1 MGKIIFYIFELGR
14 KNCSVKFHKNN
25 TTALQFAKITFLYNQ
40 KTYKKRNFVKS
51 ALILIKSTCLPMN
64 K

>member
-1 MGKIIFYIFELGR
+1 M
-14 KNCSVKFHKNN
+14 KFHKNN

-51 ALILIKSTCLPMN
+51 ALILIKSTSLPIN